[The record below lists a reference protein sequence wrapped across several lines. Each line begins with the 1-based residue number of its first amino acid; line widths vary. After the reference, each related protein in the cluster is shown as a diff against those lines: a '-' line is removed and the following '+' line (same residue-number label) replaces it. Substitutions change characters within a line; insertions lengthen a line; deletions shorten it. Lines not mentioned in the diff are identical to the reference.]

1 MAYQTRRRFQ
11 QTNGITYATIDD
23 FVDDMTVELKNAQA
37 AHSANIISVTNTF
50 VSEKYDHDD
59 VVMEQTMVFDKYESY
74 KIYSID
80 RAKSIDAVKAD
91 FGTMTCELFF
101 DDFKEI

>member
-1 MAYQTRRRFQ
+1 
-11 QTNGITYATIDD
+11 
-23 FVDDMTVELKNAQA
+23 
-37 AHSANIISVTNTF
+37 
-50 VSEKYDHDD
+50 
-59 VVMEQTMVFDKYESY
+59 MVFDNYESY